1 MLHVDA
7 VVLSAG
13 QKMRTLVLADL
24 HLTRS
29 TPSRVTSDLAELV
42 TTHPG
47 SRIIFAGDL
56 LDLSAEAP
64 PEGTRAPSAEE
75 ALSSHPAVRSALGRH
90 LDGGGELWLAGG
102 NHDADVGREGFSELL
117 GASLGVSSQARA
129 RIKTSPW
136 FFRLGGLH
144 VEHGHLYDPDN
155 APAHPLVSGESCLGV
170 HFVEEFIAPTRAH
183 AYLNANDGTPLK
195 MFLSSFR
202 LYGVRAPYLIYR
214 FFHTACTALLKSGP
228 LYRADREWDLG
239 AGRVPAFALESGV
252 SSSMVDDVLGLR
264 AAPTLK
270 SFEATFARLYL
281 DRVASSVA
289 LLTGAGALIAGKN
302 SLGSASLALGAI
314 GLAASWARGHNR
326 YGGNV
331 LERLE
336 RSAAHVADAAGA
348 KLVVFGHT
356 HAEALTDS
364 YANTGSFSFPRS
376 APGRPFLEIEGSLEA
391 PRAVRRYFVAP
402 RPASR

>member
-1 MLHVDA
+1 
-7 VVLSAG
+7 
-13 QKMRTLVLADL
+13 MRTLVLADL

-29 TPSRVTSDLAELV
+29 TPSKVTNDLAALV
-42 TTHPG
+42 ASHPG
-47 SRIIFAGDL
+47 SRIICAGDL

-64 PEGTRAPSAEE
+64 PQGMRPPSAEE
-75 ALSSHPAVRSALGRH
+75 ALASHPAVRTALGRH

-102 NHDADVGREGFSELL
+102 NHDAEVGRQGFSDLL
-117 GASLGVSSQARA
+117 GAALGICSEAHA

-136 FFRLGGLH
+136 FFRHGGLH

-155 APAHPLVSGESCLGV
+155 APAHPLVTGESCLGV
-170 HFVEEFIAPTRAH
+170 HFVEEFIAPTGAH

-214 FFHTACTALLKSGP
+214 FFRTACTALLKSGP
-228 LYRADREWDLG
+228 LYRAAGEWEVG
-239 AGRVPAFALESGV
+239 AEKVPAFAAASGV
-252 SSSMVDDVLGLR
+252 SSEVIDDVLGLR

-270 SFEATFARLYL
+270 SFESTFARLYL

-289 LLTGAGALIAGKN
+289 LLTGAGAFVAGES
-302 SLGSASLALGAI
+302 SLGGASLALGVI
-314 GLAASWARGHNR
+314 GLTASWARGHNR

-336 RSAAHVADAAGA
+336 RSAAHVADAANA

-356 HAEALTDS
+356 HAEALEGS

-376 APGRPFLEIEGSLEA
+376 APGRPFLEIDGSFDA

-402 RPASR
+402 ASR

>member
-1 MLHVDA
+1 
-7 VVLSAG
+7 
-13 QKMRTLVLADL
+13 MRTLVLADL

-29 TPSRVTSDLAELV
+29 TPSKVTNDLATLV
-42 TTHPG
+42 ESHPG

-64 PEGTRAPSAEE
+64 PHGTRAPSAEE
-75 ALSSHPAVRSALGRH
+75 ALASHPAVRTALGRH

-102 NHDADVGREGFSELL
+102 NHDAEVGRHGFSALL
-117 GASLGVSSQARA
+117 GAALGTSSEAHA

-136 FFRLGGLH
+136 FFRHGGLH

-155 APAHPLVSGESCLGV
+155 APAHPLVTGESCLGV
-170 HFVEEFIAPTRAH
+170 HFVEEFIAPTGAH

-239 AGRVPAFALESGV
+239 AEKVPAFAEASGV
-252 SSSMVDDVLGLR
+252 SSDVIDDVLGLR

-270 SFEATFARLYL
+270 SFESTFARLYL
-281 DRVASSVA
+281 DRVASSLA
-289 LLTGAGALIAGKN
+289 LLTGAGALAAGES
-302 SLGSASLALGAI
+302 SLGSASLALGVI
-314 GLAASWARGHNR
+314 GLTASWARGHNR

-336 RSAAHVADAAGA
+336 RSAAHVAD
-348 KLVVFGHT
+348 
-356 HAEALTDS
+356 
-364 YANTGSFSFPRS
+364 
-376 APGRPFLEIEGSLEA
+376 
-391 PRAVRRYFVAP
+391 
-402 RPASR
+402 

>member
-1 MLHVDA
+1 M
-7 VVLSAG
+7 
-13 QKMRTLVLADL
+13 MRTLVLADL

-29 TPSRVTSDLAELV
+29 TPSRVTNDLAQLV
-42 TTHPG
+42 ASHPG

-64 PEGTRAPSAEE
+64 PHGTRPPSAEE
-75 ALSSHPAVRSALGRH
+75 ALASHPAVRTALGRH

-102 NHDADVGREGFSELL
+102 NHDAEVGRSGFSALL
-117 GASLGVSSQARA
+117 GAALGISSEAHA
-129 RIKTSPW
+129 RINTSPW
-136 FFRLGGLH
+136 FFRHGGLH

-155 APAHPLVSGESCLGV
+155 APAHPLVAGESCLGV
-170 HFVEEFIAPTRAH
+170 HFVEEFIAPTGAH

-228 LYRADREWDLG
+228 LYRADREWDVG
-239 AGRVPAFALESGV
+239 SEKVPAFAAASGV
-252 SSSMVDDVLGLR
+252 SSEVIDDVLGLR

-270 SFEATFARLYL
+270 SFESTFARLYL
-281 DRVASSVA
+281 DRVASSLA
-289 LLTGAGALIAGKN
+289 LLAGAGAFVAGKS
-302 SLGSASLALGAI
+302 SLGSASLALGVI
-314 GLAASWARGHNR
+314 GLTASWARGHNR

-336 RSAAHVADAAGA
+336 RSAAHVADAANA

-356 HAEALTDS
+356 HAEALEGP
-364 YANTGSFSFPRS
+364 YANTGSFSFPRG
-376 APGRPFLEIEGSLEA
+376 APGRPFLEIEGSLAA
-391 PRAVRRYFVAP
+391 PRAVRRYLVAP
-402 RPASR
+402 SSR

>member
-1 MLHVDA
+1 MLPRPCYCCPR
-7 VVLSAG
+7 
-13 QKMRTLVLADL
+13 KMRTLVLADL

-29 TPSRVTSDLAELV
+29 TPSKVTNDLAALV
-42 TTHPG
+42 ASHPG
-47 SRIIFAGDL
+47 SRIVCAGDL

-64 PEGTRAPSAEE
+64 PQGTRAPSAEE
-75 ALSSHPAVRSALGRH
+75 ALASHPAVRMALGRH

-102 NHDADVGREGFSELL
+102 NHDAEVGRPGFPDLL
-117 GASLGVSSQARA
+117 GASLGISTGART

-136 FFRLGGLH
+136 FFRHGGLH

-155 APAHPLVSGESCLGV
+155 APAHPLVTGESCLGV
-170 HFVEEFIAPTRAH
+170 HFVEEFIAPTGAH

-214 FFHTACTALLKSGP
+214 FFRTACTALLKSGP
-228 LYRADREWDLG
+228 LYRADGEWDAG
-239 AGRVPAFALESGV
+239 AEKVPAFAAASGV
-252 SSSMVDDVLGLR
+252 SSEVIDDVLGLR

-270 SFEATFARLYL
+270 SFESTFARLYL
-281 DRVASSVA
+281 DRVASSLA
-289 LLTGAGALIAGKN
+289 LLTGAGALVAGEGG
-302 SLGSASLALGAI
+302 LGGASLALGVI
-314 GLAASWARGHNR
+314 GLTASWARGHNR

-336 RSAAHVADAAGA
+336 RSAAHVADVANA

-356 HAEALTDS
+356 HAEALEGS
-364 YANTGSFSFPRS
+364 YANTGSFSFPRG
-376 APGRPFLEIEGSLEA
+376 APGRSFLEIEGTLDA
-391 PRAVRRYFVAP
+391 PSAVRRYLVAP
-402 RPASR
+402 TSR

>member
-1 MLHVDA
+1 
-7 VVLSAG
+7 
-13 QKMRTLVLADL
+13 MRTLVLADL

-29 TPSRVTSDLAELV
+29 TPSKVTNDLAALV
-42 TTHPG
+42 ASHPG
-47 SRIIFAGDL
+47 SRIICAGDL

-64 PEGTRAPSAEE
+64 PQGMRPPSAEE
-75 ALSSHPAVRSALGRH
+75 ALASHPAVRTALGRH

-102 NHDADVGREGFSELL
+102 NHDAEVGRQGFSDLL
-117 GASLGVSSQARA
+117 GAALGISSEAHA

-136 FFRLGGLH
+136 FFRHGGLH

-155 APAHPLVSGESCLGV
+155 APAHPLVTGESCLGV
-170 HFVEEFIAPTRAH
+170 HFVEEFIAPTGAH

-214 FFHTACTALLKSGP
+214 FFRTACTALLKSGP
-228 LYRADREWDLG
+228 LYRAAGEWEVG
-239 AGRVPAFALESGV
+239 SEKVPAFAAASGV
-252 SSSMVDDVLGLR
+252 SSEVIDDVLGLR

-270 SFEATFARLYL
+270 SFEGTFARLYL

-289 LLTGAGALIAGKN
+289 LLTGAGAFVAGES
-302 SLGSASLALGAI
+302 SLGGASLALGVI
-314 GLAASWARGHNR
+314 GLTASWARGHNR

-336 RSAAHVADAAGA
+336 RSAAHVADAANA

-356 HAEALTDS
+356 HAEALEGS

-376 APGRPFLEIEGSLEA
+376 APGRPFLEIEGSFDA

-402 RPASR
+402 ASR